1 MAKGS
6 HRAGTFSSR
15 HGEIGYCFL
24 LLAFFALGVP
34 CGSFLSDRLNT
45 ADELALY
52 LSAFLARGDEI
63 AAVSAVWAAALYFR
77 YPLFTILLGLSPL
90 GAVFLPVF
98 MLFLGVELSFSV
110 SAFLAVFGKSGL
122 WAALCVLGVRAGIVL
137 PCCFAL
143 SSCAFALRRRREKKK
158 VLTVLFAAGAILA
171 AGIPVE
177 ISLIPRLLPRV
188 LAHMNF

>member
-1 MAKGS
+1 MS
-6 HRAGTFSSR
+6 NM
-15 HGEIGYCFL
+15 C
-24 LLAFFALGVP
+24 
-34 CGSFLSDRLNT
+34 SFIKFIAITD
-45 ADELALY
+45 Y

-63 AAVSAVWAAALYFR
+63 AAVSVVWAAALYFR

-143 SSCAFALRRRREKKK
+143 SSCAFALRRQREKKK